1 VVEATERR
9 SEWFNR
15 HFSCV
20 GGAHRN
26 PNSAHGPRRFTSGTS
41 DDVFEQRSEPG
52 QAPLSPPHGAAK
64 CFLSSGWSGTLAYQG
79 MLRPLQQLR
88 RATLQALSH
97 DVLTLARATAY
108 SAILGLFPALLV
120 VTTLLALVPQSD
132 TLMGEIRT
140 ALADFLPGN
149 AVDAIQDYFNA
160 KHVRSLQ
167 ALSSAL
173 LVTLFGCMGLMSS
186 FMQGFRRAFAS
197 PIFDESRTQWNPRRE
212 RLTALVLIPSCLVPM
227 ALSTVLVAFGHQL
240 EQWVIDVAAH
250 SFEPYVL
257 FLWRMSRWSIAILCT
272 AVVLAVIYRF
282 GTPRRQ
288 SWRDVLPGAVMSAVI
303 WFVTTLVFGWYV
315 TRFAD
320 YTIIYG
326 SLGTAVA
333 TLVWLYIT
341 ALAVF
346 LGAEY
351 NAQVEADHIA
361 QAESVPANEQEL
373 ILP

>member
-1 VVEATERR
+1 
-9 SEWFNR
+9 
-15 HFSCV
+15 
-20 GGAHRN
+20 
-26 PNSAHGPRRFTSGTS
+26 
-41 DDVFEQRSEPG
+41 
-52 QAPLSPPHGAAK
+52 
-64 CFLSSGWSGTLAYQG
+64 

-88 RATLQALSH
+88 RATLHALSH
-97 DVLTLARATAY
+97 DVLTLARAAAF

-120 VTTLLALVPQSD
+120 VTTVLALVPQSD
-132 TLMGEIRT
+132 TLVGEIRA

-149 AVDAIQDYFNA
+149 AVDAIQDYFNT

-167 ALSSAL
+167 AVISAL
-173 LVTLFGCMGLMSS
+173 LVTLLGCMGLMTS

-197 PIFDESRTQWNPRRE
+197 PIFDNVRTEWNKTRE
-212 RLTALVLIPSCLVPM
+212 RVTALVLIPSCLVPM

-240 EQWVIDVAAH
+240 EEWIIDVSAH
-250 SFEPYVL
+250 SVQPYVL

-272 AVVLAVIYRF
+272 AVVLGVIYRF

-288 SWRDVLPGAVMSAVI
+288 SWRDVVPGAVMSAVI

-320 YTIIYG
+320 YSIVYG

-346 LGAEY
+346 LGAEI
-351 NAQVEADHIA
+351 NAQVESDHIA
-361 QAESVPANEQEL
+361 QAETVPSTQEL
-373 ILP
+373 SIP

>member
-1 VVEATERR
+1 
-9 SEWFNR
+9 
-15 HFSCV
+15 
-20 GGAHRN
+20 
-26 PNSAHGPRRFTSGTS
+26 
-41 DDVFEQRSEPG
+41 
-52 QAPLSPPHGAAK
+52 
-64 CFLSSGWSGTLAYQG
+64 

-88 RATLQALSH
+88 RATLHALSH
-97 DVLTLARATAY
+97 DVLTLARAAAF

-120 VTTLLALVPQSD
+120 VTTVLALVPQSD
-132 TLMGEIRT
+132 TLVGEIRA

-149 AVDAIQDYFNA
+149 AVDAIQDYFNT

-167 ALSSAL
+167 AVISAL
-173 LVTLFGCMGLMSS
+173 LVTLLGCMGLMTS

-197 PIFDESRTQWNPRRE
+197 PIFDNVRTEWNKTRE
-212 RLTALVLIPSCLVPM
+212 RVTALVLIPSCLVPM

-240 EQWVIDVAAH
+240 EEWIIDVSAH
-250 SFEPYVL
+250 SVQPYVL

-272 AVVLAVIYRF
+272 AVVLGVIYRF

-288 SWRDVLPGAVMSAVI
+288 SWRDVVPGAVMSAVI

-320 YTIIYG
+320 YSIVYG
-326 SLGTAVA
+326 SLGSAVA

-346 LGAEY
+346 LGAEI
-351 NAQVEADHIA
+351 NAQVESDHIA
-361 QAESVPANEQEL
+361 QAETVPSTQELSVP
-373 ILP
+373 

>member
-1 VVEATERR
+1 
-9 SEWFNR
+9 
-15 HFSCV
+15 
-20 GGAHRN
+20 
-26 PNSAHGPRRFTSGTS
+26 
-41 DDVFEQRSEPG
+41 
-52 QAPLSPPHGAAK
+52 
-64 CFLSSGWSGTLAYQG
+64 

-88 RATLQALSH
+88 RATLHALSH
-97 DVLTLARATAY
+97 DVLTLARAAAY

-140 ALADFLPGN
+140 ALADFLPGH

-173 LVTLFGCMGLMSS
+173 FVTLFGCMGLMTS
-186 FMQGFRRAFAS
+186 FMQGFRRAFSS
-197 PIFDESRTQWNPRRE
+197 PIFDHVRIEWNKTRE
-212 RLTALVLIPSCLVPM
+212 RTTALLLIPSCLVPM

-240 EQWVIDVAAH
+240 EEWIVDVSAH
-250 SFEPYVL
+250 SVEPYVL
-257 FLWRMSRWSIAILCT
+257 FLWRVSRWSIAILCT
-272 AVVLAVIYRF
+272 AVVLGVIYRF

-288 SWRDVLPGAVMSAVI
+288 SWRDVVPGAVMSAVI

-351 NAQVEADHIA
+351 NAQVEADHMARA
-361 QAESVPANEQEL
+361 QSVPSSPQEL

>member
-1 VVEATERR
+1 
-9 SEWFNR
+9 
-15 HFSCV
+15 
-20 GGAHRN
+20 
-26 PNSAHGPRRFTSGTS
+26 
-41 DDVFEQRSEPG
+41 
-52 QAPLSPPHGAAK
+52 
-64 CFLSSGWSGTLAYQG
+64 

-197 PIFDESRTQWNPRRE
+197 PIFPRRE

-227 ALSTVLVAFGHQL
+227 ALSTVLVAFGHQF

-288 SWRDVLPGAVMSAVI
+288 SWRDVLPGAIMSAVI

>member
-1 VVEATERR
+1 
-9 SEWFNR
+9 
-15 HFSCV
+15 
-20 GGAHRN
+20 
-26 PNSAHGPRRFTSGTS
+26 
-41 DDVFEQRSEPG
+41 
-52 QAPLSPPHGAAK
+52 
-64 CFLSSGWSGTLAYQG
+64 

-88 RATLQALSH
+88 RATLHALSH
-97 DVLTLARATAY
+97 DVLTLARAAAY

-120 VTTLLALVPQSD
+120 VTTVLALVPQSD
-132 TLMGEIRT
+132 TLMGEIRA

-149 AVDAIQDYFNA
+149 AIDAIQDYFTT

-173 LVTLFGCMGLMSS
+173 LVTLLGCMGLMTS

-197 PIFDESRTQWNPRRE
+197 PIFDHVRTEWNKARE
-212 RLTALVLIPSCLVPM
+212 RVTALLLIPSCLVPM

-240 EQWVIDVAAH
+240 EEWVVDISAYSVQ
-250 SFEPYVL
+250 PYVL

-288 SWRDVLPGAVMSAVI
+288 TWRDVLPGAIMSAVI
-303 WFVTTLVFGWYV
+303 WFITTLVFGWYV

-320 YTIIYG
+320 YSIVYG
-326 SLGTAVA
+326 SLGSAVA

-351 NAQVEADHIA
+351 NAQVEADRMA
-361 QAESVPANEQEL
+361 QAESVPTEAKAQTV
-373 ILP
+373 

>member
-1 VVEATERR
+1 
-9 SEWFNR
+9 
-15 HFSCV
+15 
-20 GGAHRN
+20 
-26 PNSAHGPRRFTSGTS
+26 
-41 DDVFEQRSEPG
+41 
-52 QAPLSPPHGAAK
+52 
-64 CFLSSGWSGTLAYQG
+64 

-88 RATLQALSH
+88 RAMLHALSH
-97 DVLTLARATAY
+97 DVLTLARAAAY

-120 VTTLLALVPQSD
+120 VTTVLALLPQSD
-132 TLMGEIRT
+132 TLIGEIRA

-160 KHVRSLQ
+160 RHVRSLQ
-167 ALSSAL
+167 AVTSAT
-173 LVTLFGCMGLMSS
+173 LVTLFGCMGLMTS

-197 PIFDESRTQWNPRRE
+197 PIFDDSRRE
-212 RLTALVLIPSCLVPM
+212 WNHTRERVTALVLIPSCLVPM
-227 ALSTVLVAFGHQL
+227 ALSTVLVAFGHQF
-240 EQWVIDVAAH
+240 EIWVVDMAAH
-250 SFEPYVL
+250 SFKPYVL
-257 FLWRMSRWSIAILCT
+257 FLWRVSRWSIAILCT

-288 SWRDVLPGAVMSAVI
+288 SWRDVLPGAAMSAVV

-351 NAQVEADHIA
+351 NAQVEGDRIA
-361 QAESVPANEQEL
+361 QAESVTSPAKAQTV
-373 ILP
+373 

>member
-1 VVEATERR
+1 
-9 SEWFNR
+9 
-15 HFSCV
+15 
-20 GGAHRN
+20 
-26 PNSAHGPRRFTSGTS
+26 
-41 DDVFEQRSEPG
+41 
-52 QAPLSPPHGAAK
+52 
-64 CFLSSGWSGTLAYQG
+64 

-88 RATLQALSH
+88 RATLHALSH
-97 DVLTLARATAY
+97 DVLTLARAAAY

-132 TLMGEIRT
+132 TLMGEIRA

-149 AVDAIQDYFNA
+149 AIDAIQDYFTT

-167 ALSSAL
+167 ALTSAL
-173 LVTLFGCMGLMSS
+173 LVTLFGCMGLMTS
-186 FMQGFRRAFAS
+186 FLQGFRRAFAS
-197 PIFDESRTQWNPRRE
+197 PIFDHVRTEWNKTRE
-212 RLTALVLIPSCLVPM
+212 RVTALLLIPSCLVPM

-240 EQWVIDVAAH
+240 EEWVVDISAH
-250 SFEPYVL
+250 SVQPYVL

-288 SWRDVLPGAVMSAVI
+288 TWRDVLPGAVMSAVI
-303 WFVTTLVFGWYV
+303 WFITTLAFGWYV

-320 YTIIYG
+320 YSIVYG
-326 SLGTAVA
+326 SLGSAVA

-351 NAQVEADHIA
+351 NAQVEADRMA
-361 QAESVPANEQEL
+361 QAESVPTEAKAQTV
-373 ILP
+373 

>member
-1 VVEATERR
+1 
-9 SEWFNR
+9 
-15 HFSCV
+15 
-20 GGAHRN
+20 
-26 PNSAHGPRRFTSGTS
+26 
-41 DDVFEQRSEPG
+41 
-52 QAPLSPPHGAAK
+52 
-64 CFLSSGWSGTLAYQG
+64 

-88 RATLQALSH
+88 RATLHALSH
-97 DVLTLARATAY
+97 DVLTLARAAAY

-120 VTTLLALVPQSD
+120 VTTVLALVPQSD
-132 TLMGEIRT
+132 TLMGEIRA

-149 AVDAIQDYFNA
+149 AIDAIQDYFTT

-173 LVTLFGCMGLMSS
+173 LVTLLGCMGLMTS

-197 PIFDESRTQWNPRRE
+197 PIFDHVRTEWNKTRE
-212 RLTALVLIPSCLVPM
+212 RVTALLLIPSCLVPM

-240 EQWVIDVAAH
+240 EEWVVDISAH
-250 SFEPYVL
+250 SVQPYVL

-288 SWRDVLPGAVMSAVI
+288 TWRDVLPGAVMSAVI
-303 WFVTTLVFGWYV
+303 WFITTLAFGWYV

-320 YTIIYG
+320 YSIVYG
-326 SLGTAVA
+326 SLGSAVA

-351 NAQVEADHIA
+351 NAEVEADRIA
-361 QAESVPANEQEL
+361 QAESVPAETKAQTV
-373 ILP
+373 

>member
-1 VVEATERR
+1 
-9 SEWFNR
+9 
-15 HFSCV
+15 
-20 GGAHRN
+20 
-26 PNSAHGPRRFTSGTS
+26 
-41 DDVFEQRSEPG
+41 
-52 QAPLSPPHGAAK
+52 
-64 CFLSSGWSGTLAYQG
+64 

-88 RATLQALSH
+88 RATLHALSH
-97 DVLTLARATAY
+97 DVLTLARAAAF

-120 VTTLLALVPQSD
+120 VTTVLALVPQSD
-132 TLMGEIRT
+132 TLVGEIRA

-149 AVDAIQDYFNA
+149 AVDAIQDYFNT

-167 ALSSAL
+167 AVISAL
-173 LVTLFGCMGLMSS
+173 LVTLLGCMGLMTS

-197 PIFDESRTQWNPRRE
+197 PIFDNVRTEWNKTRE
-212 RLTALVLIPSCLVPM
+212 RVTALVLIPSCLVPM

-240 EQWVIDVAAH
+240 EEWIIDVSAH
-250 SFEPYVL
+250 SVQPYVL

-272 AVVLAVIYRF
+272 AVVLGVIYRF

-288 SWRDVLPGAVMSAVI
+288 SWRDVVPGAVMSAVI

-320 YTIIYG
+320 YSIVYG
-326 SLGTAVA
+326 SLGSAVA

-346 LGAEY
+346 LGAEI
-351 NAQVEADHIA
+351 NAQVESDHIA
-361 QAESVPANEQEL
+361 QAETVPSTQEL
-373 ILP
+373 SIP

>member
-1 VVEATERR
+1 
-9 SEWFNR
+9 
-15 HFSCV
+15 
-20 GGAHRN
+20 
-26 PNSAHGPRRFTSGTS
+26 
-41 DDVFEQRSEPG
+41 
-52 QAPLSPPHGAAK
+52 
-64 CFLSSGWSGTLAYQG
+64 

-88 RATLQALSH
+88 RATLHALSH
-97 DVLTLARATAY
+97 DVLTLARAAAY

-120 VTTLLALVPQSD
+120 VTTLLALVPRSD
-132 TLMGEIRT
+132 TLMGEIRA

-149 AVDAIQDYFNA
+149 AVDAIQDYFTT

-167 ALSSAL
+167 ALTSAL
-173 LVTLFGCMGLMSS
+173 LVTLFGCMGLMTS

-197 PIFDESRTQWNPRRE
+197 PIFDHVRTEWNKTRE
-212 RLTALVLIPSCLVPM
+212 RVTALVLIPSCLVPM

-240 EQWVIDVAAH
+240 EQWIVDVSAH
-250 SFEPYVL
+250 SVEPYVL

-288 SWRDVLPGAVMSAVI
+288 TWRDVLPGAIMSAVI
-303 WFVTTLVFGWYV
+303 WFITTLVFGWYV

-320 YTIIYG
+320 YSIVYG
-326 SLGTAVA
+326 SLGSAVA

-351 NAQVEADHIA
+351 NAQVEGDRIA
-361 QAESVPANEQEL
+361 EAESVPAEAKAQTV
-373 ILP
+373 

>member
-1 VVEATERR
+1 
-9 SEWFNR
+9 
-15 HFSCV
+15 
-20 GGAHRN
+20 
-26 PNSAHGPRRFTSGTS
+26 
-41 DDVFEQRSEPG
+41 
-52 QAPLSPPHGAAK
+52 
-64 CFLSSGWSGTLAYQG
+64 

-88 RATLQALSH
+88 RATLHALSH
-97 DVLTLARATAY
+97 DVLTLARAAAY

-120 VTTLLALVPQSD
+120 VTTVLALVPRSD
-132 TLMGEIRT
+132 TLMGEIRA

-149 AVDAIQDYFNA
+149 AIDAIQDYFNTR
-160 KHVRSLQ
+160 HVRSLQ
-167 ALSSAL
+167 AVSSAA
-173 LVTLFGCMGLMSS
+173 LVTLFGCMGLMTS

-197 PIFDESRTQWNPRRE
+197 PIFNDSRTEWNPTRE
-212 RLTALVLIPSCLVPM
+212 RVTALVLIPSCLVPM
-227 ALSTVLVAFGHQL
+227 ALSTALVAFGHQI
-240 EQWVIDVAAH
+240 EIWVVNVAAH
-250 SFEPYVL
+250 GFKPYVL

-288 SWRDVLPGAVMSAVI
+288 SWRDVLPGAAMSAVV

-320 YTIIYG
+320 YSIIYG

-361 QAESVPANEQEL
+361 QAESVPSNQREL
-373 ILP
+373 IVP

>member
-1 VVEATERR
+1 
-9 SEWFNR
+9 
-15 HFSCV
+15 
-20 GGAHRN
+20 
-26 PNSAHGPRRFTSGTS
+26 
-41 DDVFEQRSEPG
+41 
-52 QAPLSPPHGAAK
+52 
-64 CFLSSGWSGTLAYQG
+64 

-88 RATLQALSH
+88 RAMLHALSH
-97 DVLTLARATAY
+97 DVLTLARAAAY

-120 VTTLLALVPQSD
+120 VTTVLALVPQSD
-132 TLMGEIRT
+132 TLIGEIRA

-149 AVDAIQDYFNA
+149 AIDAIQDYFNA
-160 KHVRSLQ
+160 RHVRSLQ
-167 ALSSAL
+167 AVTSAT
-173 LVTLFGCMGLMSS
+173 LVTLFGCMGLMTS

-197 PIFDESRTQWNPRRE
+197 PIFDDSRRE
-212 RLTALVLIPSCLVPM
+212 WNHTRERFTALLLIPSCLVPM
-227 ALSTVLVAFGHQL
+227 ALSTVLVAFGHQF
-240 EQWVIDVAAH
+240 EIWVVDMAAH
-250 SFEPYVL
+250 SFKPYVL
-257 FLWRMSRWSIAILCT
+257 FFWRVSRWSIAILCT
-272 AVVLAVIYRF
+272 AVVLAVIYRV

-288 SWRDVLPGAVMSAVI
+288 SWRDVLPGAAMSAVV

-351 NAQVEADHIA
+351 NAQVEGDRIA
-361 QAESVPANEQEL
+361 QSESVPSKQQQEL

>member
-1 VVEATERR
+1 
-9 SEWFNR
+9 
-15 HFSCV
+15 
-20 GGAHRN
+20 
-26 PNSAHGPRRFTSGTS
+26 
-41 DDVFEQRSEPG
+41 
-52 QAPLSPPHGAAK
+52 
-64 CFLSSGWSGTLAYQG
+64 

-88 RATLQALSH
+88 RATLHALSH
-97 DVLTLARATAY
+97 DVLTLARAAAF

-120 VTTLLALVPQSD
+120 VTTVLALVPQSD
-132 TLMGEIRT
+132 TLVGEIRA

-149 AVDAIQDYFNA
+149 AVDAIQDYFNT

-167 ALSSAL
+167 AVTSAL
-173 LVTLFGCMGLMSS
+173 LVTLFGCMGLMTS

-197 PIFDESRTQWNPRRE
+197 PIFDNVRTEWNKTRE
-212 RLTALVLIPSCLVPM
+212 RVTALVLIPSCLVPM

-240 EQWVIDVAAH
+240 EEWIIDVSAH
-250 SFEPYVL
+250 SVQPYVL
-257 FLWRMSRWSIAILCT
+257 FMWRMSRWSIAILCT
-272 AVVLAVIYRF
+272 AVVLGVIYRF

-288 SWRDVLPGAVMSAVI
+288 SWRDVVPGAVMSAVI

-320 YTIIYG
+320 YSIVYG

-346 LGAEY
+346 LGAEI
-351 NAQVEADHIA
+351 NAQVESDHIA
-361 QAESVPANEQEL
+361 QAETVPSTQEL
-373 ILP
+373 SIP

>member
-1 VVEATERR
+1 
-9 SEWFNR
+9 
-15 HFSCV
+15 
-20 GGAHRN
+20 
-26 PNSAHGPRRFTSGTS
+26 
-41 DDVFEQRSEPG
+41 
-52 QAPLSPPHGAAK
+52 
-64 CFLSSGWSGTLAYQG
+64 

-88 RATLQALSH
+88 RATLHALSH
-97 DVLTLARATAY
+97 DVLTLARAAAF

-120 VTTLLALVPQSD
+120 VTTVLALVPQSD
-132 TLMGEIRT
+132 TLVGEIRA

-149 AVDAIQDYFNA
+149 AVDAIQDYFNT

-167 ALSSAL
+167 AVISAL
-173 LVTLFGCMGLMSS
+173 LVTLLGCMGLMTS

-197 PIFDESRTQWNPRRE
+197 PIFDNVRTEWNKTRE
-212 RLTALVLIPSCLVPM
+212 RVTALVLIPSCLVPM

-240 EQWVIDVAAH
+240 EEWIIDVSAH
-250 SFEPYVL
+250 SVQPYVL

-272 AVVLAVIYRF
+272 AVVLGVIYRF

-288 SWRDVLPGAVMSAVI
+288 SWRDVVPGAVMSAVI

-320 YTIIYG
+320 YSIVYG

-346 LGAEY
+346 LGAEI
-351 NAQVEADHIA
+351 NAQVESDHIA
-361 QAESVPANEQEL
+361 QAETVPSTQEL
-373 ILP
+373 TSLKLSIP

>member
-1 VVEATERR
+1 
-9 SEWFNR
+9 
-15 HFSCV
+15 
-20 GGAHRN
+20 
-26 PNSAHGPRRFTSGTS
+26 
-41 DDVFEQRSEPG
+41 
-52 QAPLSPPHGAAK
+52 
-64 CFLSSGWSGTLAYQG
+64 

-88 RATLQALSH
+88 RATLHALSH
-97 DVLTLARATAY
+97 DVLTLARAAAF

-120 VTTLLALVPQSD
+120 VTTVLALVPQSD
-132 TLMGEIRT
+132 TLVGEIRA

-149 AVDAIQDYFNA
+149 AVDAIQDYFNT

-167 ALSSAL
+167 AVTSAL
-173 LVTLFGCMGLMSS
+173 LVTLFGCMGLMTS

-197 PIFDESRTQWNPRRE
+197 PIFDNVRTEWNKTRE
-212 RLTALVLIPSCLVPM
+212 RVTALVLIPSCLVPM

-240 EQWVIDVAAH
+240 EEWIIDVSAH
-250 SFEPYVL
+250 SVQPYVL

-272 AVVLAVIYRF
+272 AVVLGVIYRF

-288 SWRDVLPGAVMSAVI
+288 SWRDVVPGAVMSAVI

-320 YTIIYG
+320 YSIVYG

-346 LGAEY
+346 LGAEI
-351 NAQVEADHIA
+351 NAQVESDHIA
-361 QAESVPANEQEL
+361 QTETVPSTQEL
-373 ILP
+373 SIP

>member
-1 VVEATERR
+1 
-9 SEWFNR
+9 
-15 HFSCV
+15 
-20 GGAHRN
+20 
-26 PNSAHGPRRFTSGTS
+26 
-41 DDVFEQRSEPG
+41 
-52 QAPLSPPHGAAK
+52 
-64 CFLSSGWSGTLAYQG
+64 

-88 RATLQALSH
+88 RATLHALSH
-97 DVLTLARATAY
+97 DVLTLARAAAY

-120 VTTLLALVPQSD
+120 VTTVLALVPQSD
-132 TLMGEIRT
+132 TLMGEIRA

-149 AVDAIQDYFNA
+149 AIDAIQDYFTT

-167 ALSSAL
+167 ALTSAL
-173 LVTLFGCMGLMSS
+173 LVTLFGCMGLMTS
-186 FMQGFRRAFAS
+186 FLQGFRRAFAS
-197 PIFDESRTQWNPRRE
+197 PIFDHVRTEWNKTRE
-212 RLTALVLIPSCLVPM
+212 RVTALLLIPSCLVPM

-240 EQWVIDVAAH
+240 EEWVVDISAH
-250 SFEPYVL
+250 SVQPYVL

-288 SWRDVLPGAVMSAVI
+288 TWRDVLPGAVMSAVI
-303 WFVTTLVFGWYV
+303 WFITTLAFGWYV

-320 YTIIYG
+320 YSIVYG
-326 SLGTAVA
+326 SLGSAVA

-351 NAQVEADHIA
+351 NAQVEADRMA
-361 QAESVPANEQEL
+361 QAESVPTEAKAQTV
-373 ILP
+373 